1 MPFFN
6 RDRLNFHY
14 LQRGTGTPFFF
25 QHGLGGEV
33 EKVFELIEL
42 PPGFRLLGLDCR
54 AHGKTVPLGTVEKL
68 GFDSF
73 ADDVIALM
81 DHLGIPGAIVGGT
94 SMGAGIALNCALR
107 YPQRI
112 LGLVLLRPAW
122 LDGPMAET
130 GKVFSLIAQLLRERG
145 PDAGAEAF
153 KKSAVYLSIL
163 NESSDSAESLLAL
176 FADPRAL
183 ETVTK
188 LERLPHDA
196 PNRDRAE
203 WRRISVPTLVLA
215 NRRDPIHPFEFA
227 QTLAREI
234 THAQFAELTPKSID
248 LTQYTTDLRRH
259 LAEFL
264 QSHFGKTKLPLSSTQ
279 S

>member
-6 RDRLNFHY
+6 RDSLNFHY
-14 LQRGTGTPFFF
+14 LDRGTGTPFFF

-33 EKVFELIEL
+33 EKIFELIEL

-54 AHGKTVPLGTVEKL
+54 AHGKTVPLGVVEKL

-81 DHLGIPGAIVGGT
+81 EHLEIPRAIVGGT

-107 YPQRI
+107 YPQLL

-122 LDGPMAET
+122 LDGPLAEN
-130 GKVFSLIAQLLRERG
+130 GKVFSLIAQLLLERG
-145 PDAGAEAF
+145 PEAGAEAF
-153 KKSAVYLSIL
+153 KNSTVYLSIL

-176 FADPRAL
+176 FAGPRAV
-183 ETVTK
+183 ETVAK
-188 LERLPHDA
+188 LERIPDDA

-203 WRRISVPTLVLA
+203 WRRISIPTLVLA
-215 NRRDPIHPFEFA
+215 NRRDPIHPFEFG

-234 THAQFAELTPKSID
+234 PHAQFAELTPKSID
-248 LTQYTTDLRRH
+248 LAKYTSDVRRH

-264 QSHFGKTKLPLSSTQ
+264 QSHFGKAKLPLSSTQ